1 MTGRRELHGRAG
13 DERFIVGMRVDE
25 EGRVDVDRLASRV
38 MSDTH
43 DREIATMFDRVAAR
57 YDFLNRVLSFGT
69 DIGWR
74 RRALALAG
82 IGPGLTVLDVG
93 AGTGDLSFAA
103 AARGARVI
111 ALDLSPGMLAV
122 LVHRANATAGEPI
135 QSIQP
140 IVGTAEQLPLPDAS
154 VDRIV
159 SGFTVRNVGDLPR
172 TFAELR
178 RVLRPGGRAVVLEL
192 SHPPSATFARLYS
205 FYFDRIAPAV
215 AAVLGGDREA
225 YRYLP
230 RSLRPFPDADRLAA
244 LLREA
249 GFASVRYERLLL
261 GIAAIHVAEVASP
274 ASR

>member
-1 MTGRRELHGRAG
+1 
-13 DERFIVGMRVDE
+13 V
-25 EGRVDVDRLASRV
+25 
-38 MSDTH
+38 SDAH
-43 DREIATMFDRVAAR
+43 DREIATMFDRIAAR

-74 RRALALAG
+74 RRALELAG
-82 IGPGLTVLDVG
+82 IEPGMIVLDVG

-103 AARGARVI
+103 ASRGARVI

-122 LVHRANATAGEPI
+122 LARRASAPRRER
-135 QSIQP
+135 IQP

-159 SGFTVRNVGDLPR
+159 SGFTVRNVGDLAR

-192 SHPPSATFARLYS
+192 SHPRSPAFARLYS
-205 FYFDRIAPAV
+205 FYFDRIAPPL
-215 AAVLGGDREA
+215 AALLGGDREA

-230 RSLRPFPDADRLAA
+230 RSLRPFPNADRLAA
-244 LLREA
+244 LLRDA
-249 GFASVRYERLLL
+249 GFARVRYERLTF
-261 GIAAIHVAEVASP
+261 GIAAIHIAEVVARP

>member
-1 MTGRRELHGRAG
+1 MTDA
-13 DERFIVGMRVDE
+13 
-25 EGRVDVDRLASRV
+25 
-38 MSDTH
+38 H
-43 DREIATMFDRVAAR
+43 DRDIATMFDRVATR

-74 RRALALAG
+74 RRTIARADIHPGAL
-82 IGPGLTVLDVG
+82 ILDVG

-103 AARGARVI
+103 AARGARVV

-122 LVHRANATAGEPI
+122 LARRATRSQRSVIRPL
-135 QSIQP
+135 
-140 IVGTAEQLPLPDAS
+140 VGSAESLPLPDAS

-159 SGFTVRNVGDLPR
+159 TGFTVRNVGDLGR
-172 TFAELR
+172 AFAEFR

-192 SHPPSATFARLYS
+192 SHPPSRAFARLYS

-215 AAVLGGDREA
+215 AGLLGGDRAA

-230 RSLRPFPDADRLAA
+230 RSLRPFPDAERLAA

-249 GFASVRYERLLL
+249 GFREVRFERVTL
-261 GIAAIHVAEVASP
+261 GIAAIHVAEV
-274 ASR
+274 